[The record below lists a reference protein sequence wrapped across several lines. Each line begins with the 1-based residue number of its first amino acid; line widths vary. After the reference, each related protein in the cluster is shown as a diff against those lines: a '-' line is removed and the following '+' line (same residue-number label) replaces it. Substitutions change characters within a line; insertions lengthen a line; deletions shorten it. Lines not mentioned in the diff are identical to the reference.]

1 MKLLLCVVSNDD
13 SSAVQ
18 AALISEG
25 FFSTK
30 LSSTGG
36 FLKAGNTTFLIGAED
51 RDIDAILAIVG
62 KYSKKRK
69 TMLPN
74 SMPTSAYAGTT
85 MNTGSAPIEVTV
97 GGATVFVLNIERYEK
112 M

>member
-1 MKLLLCVVSNDD
+1 MKLLLCIVSNDD
-13 SSAVQ
+13 SSTVQ
-18 AALISEG
+18 AALTSEG
-25 FFSTK
+25 FFTTK

-51 RDIDAILAIVG
+51 GDVDTILALIG

-69 TMLPN
+69 TVLPS
-74 SMPTSAYAGTT
+74 SMPTTVYSGAP
-85 MNTGSAPIEVTV
+85 MSTGSAPIEVTV
-97 GGATVFVLNIERYEK
+97 GGATVFVLNIERFEK